1 MPKAINTINEFSRD
15 IAKRMKREKIYLT
28 YDLDWRDDV
37 TGKTVHEGERI
48 DLGGLEICI
57 LETPGH
63 SSCSTGAYVPELKAL
78 FPSDGGGIPFKDT
91 IVTSGNS
98 NYTEVQE
105 SLERL
110 EGLEVEY
117 LCADH
122 YGYMTGKEARGFIPR
137 AIEIA
142 RQQRALIE
150 EAYLRNRD
158 IDAAARELVSSF
170 YEKYPD
176 YFLSDEIFL
185 GVYRQ
190 MVRHIVSA
198 KQGDI

>member
-1 MPKAINTINEFSRD
+1 LK
-15 IAKRMKREKIYLT
+15 KIS
-28 YDLDWRDDV
+28 
-37 TGKTVHEGERI
+37 TVASLNR
-48 DLGGLEICI
+48 
-57 LETPGH
+57 T
-63 SSCSTGAYVPELKAL
+63 ST

-98 NYTEVQE
+98 NYTEFQE

-110 EGLEVEY
+110 KGLEVEY

-122 YGYMTGKEARGFIPR
+122 YGYMTGKEARGFILR

-142 RQQRALIE
+142 RQQRALRE
-150 EAYLRNRD
+150 EVYLRNRD